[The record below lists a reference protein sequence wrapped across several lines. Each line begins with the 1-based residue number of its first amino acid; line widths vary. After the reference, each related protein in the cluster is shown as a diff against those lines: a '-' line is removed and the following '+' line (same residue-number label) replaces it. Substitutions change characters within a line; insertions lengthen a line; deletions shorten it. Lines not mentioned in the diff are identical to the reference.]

1 LNIILKA
8 SKSGEMTRKSRINF
22 NMTRIIQKRINMKYL
37 LAKIGNKKTV
47 LGIVSLIYL
56 GVEIPENQ
64 RDYFSGDLL

>member
-1 LNIILKA
+1 
-8 SKSGEMTRKSRINF
+8 MTRKSRINF

-47 LGIVSLIYL
+47 LGLVSLIYRR
-56 GVEIPENQ
+56 VEIPENQ

>member
-1 LNIILKA
+1 
-8 SKSGEMTRKSRINF
+8 
-22 NMTRIIQKRINMKYL
+22 MKYL

-47 LGIVSLIYL
+47 LGIVSLIYR